1 MSQPSP
7 LSDALRE
14 RSGDQCELCGG
25 SDSLEVRHVGP
36 GEDQDPAR
44 CVLICGTCSPQV
56 EGDAA
61 LDATH
66 LFCLQEA
73 IWSEVPAV
81 VVVSWRLLSRLS
93 GEVWPQDLL
102 DQVYLEEEV
111 LQWAEQGMA
120 DEKESS
126 EEHVRT
132 FDSNGAELFEGDSV
146 TLIKD
151 LDVKGTA
158 FVAKRG
164 TLVKGIRLTGDPD
177 NIEGR
182 VNKISIVLKTCFLKK
197 AN

>member
-1 MSQPSP
+1 
-7 LSDALRE
+7 
-14 RSGDQCELCGG
+14 
-25 SDSLEVRHVGP
+25 
-36 GEDQDPAR
+36 
-44 CVLICGTCSPQV
+44 V

-93 GEVWPQDLL
+93 GEVWAQDLL